1 VSEENLIL
9 SGRYALGKALG
20 HGGMADVHLAEDRRL
35 HRTVAVKIL
44 RTELARDT
52 NFQERFRREAQ
63 SAAGLNHPSI
73 VAVYDTGEEHAKDFT
88 GNEITIPYIVM
99 EYVRGRTLREYVNP
113 EHPMDVD
120 QAGTIMQAL
129 LSALEYSH
137 QQGIV
142 HRDIKPGN
150 VMITDEGDVKVM
162 DFGIAR
168 AVADAT
174 GMTQTQAV
182 MGTAQY
188 LSPEQARGQLV
199 DARSDIYSAA
209 CVFYE
214 LVTGRPPFT
223 GDSPVSIAYQHV
235 RETPVPPSRYNPE
248 ISPDVDRVILTGLA
262 KDRETRYPS
271 ATAFSRDIATVV
283 AGRRPQL
290 VEGDPQPTSDA
301 EATTVLS
308 PVDERTE
315 ALPPQAAGSTQ
326 THRASVAGAAGAGA
340 AGAGAAG
347 AAGAGAGVGTASAD
361 PSEEVEE
368 KRRRPVWLF
377 VLLIVA
383 ALAVI
388 AAALAVW
395 QPWDNGPKQTAVPE
409 IVGMSEAQAKSALES
424 SNLTGDFERTSSA
437 DVAEGQ
443 VISTDPEANTEV
455 DEHTSVKVAVSSG
468 PEQVE
473 VPDLSD
479 MDRDEATEKLK
490 DAGLEIEIGDP
501 KDVAGKKAGAV
512 VGQDPSAGASA
523 EAGDSVTVNLASGD
537 AELPN
542 VVGLEQSK
550 AEQTLEDQGF
560 EVESSTKE
568 SSDEDP
574 GTVTDQTPEGGDGK
588 TAQVGSTVQIV
599 VAKAPGNQT
608 LRNVVGQTEA
618 EARKNLAA
626 DGFGVK
632 VTYQSDDDVAKGTV
646 IDTDPAPNSS
656 VEPGSTITLKVSTG
670 PEKTEEPTETP
681 SSETPSDTPTE
692 TPTESDSE
700 TPSDSDSPTSSDGD
714 DGDDGDD
721 DGDKGDDSAEGDQGG
736 DDEEDG
742 NA

>member
-44 RTELARDT
+44 RTDLARDT

-88 GNEITIPYIVM
+88 GHEITIPYIVM
-99 EYVRGRTLREYVNP
+99 EYVRGKTLREYVDP
-113 EHPMDVD
+113 ENPMDVG
-120 QAGTIMQAL
+120 QAATIMQAL

-150 VMITDEGDVKVM
+150 IMITDDGDVKVM

-235 RETPVPPSRYNPE
+235 RETPVPPSRYNPA
-248 ISPDVDRVILTGLA
+248 ITPDVDRVILTGLA

-271 ATAFSRDIATVV
+271 ATAFGRDIASVV

-290 VEGDPQPTSDA
+290 VAGDPQPTSDA

-308 PVDERTE
+308 PVDDRTE
-315 ALPPQAAGSTQ
+315 AMPAQAAGATQ
-326 THRASVAGAAGAGA
+326 THRAPVAAAAGAGA
-340 AGAGAAG
+340 LGAGAAG
-347 AAGAGAGVGTASAD
+347 AAGAGVAGAGGAGTPGSPND
-361 PSEEVEE
+361 GSDQELEQ
-368 KRRRPVWLF
+368 KRKRPVWLI
-377 VLLIVA
+377 VLIIVA
-383 ALAVI
+383 VLAVI

-395 QPWDNGPKQTAVPE
+395 QPWNTGPKQVAVPQV
-409 IVGMSEAQAKSALES
+409 VGMTEAQAKSALEGE
-424 SNLTGDFERTSSA
+424 NLTGKFEKKASS
-437 DVAEGQ
+437 DVDEGD
-443 VISTDPEANTEV
+443 VISSDPEGGTEV
-455 DEHTSVKVAVSSG
+455 DEHSTVNVAVSSG

-473 VPDLSD
+473 VPDLSG
-479 MDRDEATEKLK
+479 MDRDEATEKL
-490 DAGLEIEIGDP
+490 DDLGLGIEIGDP
-501 KDVAGKKAGAV
+501 KDVAGKKAGTV
-512 VGQDPSAGASA
+512 VGQDPSSGSSA
-523 EAGDSVTVNLASGD
+523 EAGDKVTVNLASGD
-537 AELPN
+537 AELPD
-542 VVGLEQSK
+542 VTGLDQDTATK
-550 AEQTLEDQGF
+550 TLEDQGF
-560 EVESSTKE
+560 EVDSTTKE
-568 SSDEDP
+568 TDDEDP
-574 GTVTDQTPEGGDGK
+574 GTVTDQTPTGGDGK
-588 TAQVGSTVQIV
+588 TAEVGSTVQIV
-599 VAKAPGNQT
+599 VAKAPGNIT
-608 LRNVVGQTEA
+608 MPNVVGQTES
-618 EARKNLAA
+618 EARKTLGAKNL
-626 DGFGVK
+626 GVK
-632 VTYQSDDDVAKGTV
+632 VTYQSDDSAAKDTV
-646 IDTDPAPNSS
+646 IKTDPKPNTS
-656 VEPGSTITLKVSTG
+656 VKPGATVTVYVSTG
-670 PEKTEEPTETP
+670 PEKTEEPSETP
-681 SSETPSDTPTE
+681 TSETPSDTPSE
-692 TPTESDSE
+692 TPSDTPSDSE
-700 TPSDSDSPTSSDGD
+700 TPSDSDSPTPSDGD
-714 DGDDGDD
+714 DGDDGD
-721 DGDKGDDSAEGDQGG
+721 QGG
-736 DDEEDG
+736 DDG
-742 NA
+742 